1 MENLFA
7 LISILPLPF
16 WGAMLLF
23 PRAGLT
29 RRMVTSPWPFIV
41 LGAVHALLLV
51 AALATAA
58 PAELG
63 LSAVAIR
70 SALGQRWGFLALWS
84 HILILDLFA
93 GIWIFRDAGYWRV
106 RPAPYLLATLFAGPL
121 GLALYLYLRQR
132 HERHDP
138 VRNLN

>member
-7 LISILPLPF
+7 LLTLLPLPV

-23 PRAGLT
+23 PRAQFT
-29 RRMVTSPWPFIV
+29 RRLVTSSWPFIV
-41 LGAVHALLLV
+41 LGVIYALLLLV
-51 AALATAA
+51 TLVSLA
-58 PAELG
+58 PGDIG
-63 LSAVAIR
+63 LSAAALQSAI
-70 SALGQRWGFLALWS
+70 GERWGFLTVWTHLLA
-84 HILILDLFA
+84 LDLFA

-106 RPAPYLLATLFAGPL
+106 NPAPYLLATLFAGPL

-132 HERHDP
+132 RERTDP